1 MKMDAQVLVAVVTGV
16 VFVALVFRRWLWK
29 GAKVLGRMACG
40 GALLWGLGQLGLV
53 HLGINLVNLVVIG
66 LLGLPGVGLLW
77 ALSSLV
83 A

>member
-1 MKMDAQVLVAVVTGV
+1 MMQDTQMLVAVVTGII
-16 VFVALVFRRWLWK
+16 FVALVFRRWLWK
-29 GAKVLGRMACG
+29 GARVLGRMACG
-40 GALLWGLGQLGLV
+40 GALLWGLGQLGLTQ
-53 HLGINLVNLVVIG
+53 LGLNLVNLAVVG

>member
-1 MKMDAQVLVAVVTGV
+1 MKPEPELVVAVVTGIAFV
-16 VFVALVFRRWLWK
+16 VLVFRKWIWK
-29 GAKVLGRMACG
+29 GVRLLGRMACG
-40 GALLWGLGQLGLV
+40 GALIWGLGQLGLV

-77 ALSSLV
+77 ALSALV